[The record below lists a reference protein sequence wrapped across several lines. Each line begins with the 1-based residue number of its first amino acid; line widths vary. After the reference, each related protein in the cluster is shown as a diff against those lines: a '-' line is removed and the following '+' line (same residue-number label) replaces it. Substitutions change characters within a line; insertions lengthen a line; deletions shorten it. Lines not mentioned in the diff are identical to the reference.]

1 MERERGLMTSI
12 RKASIVLVGCGVAVG
27 TNPASAQEAGIQ
39 VFRALRAQPSVRV
52 VVALREPEGGAQLS
66 ARSRRIRETRNRVF
80 FDIEP
85 AEFDMKYE
93 WNHVSAVAGDVN
105 AAGLA
110 KLLRDPNVLRVDVDV
125 PGHIATSESAT
136 QIRATELHSSGITGA
151 GILVAVLDTGIDSGH
166 SDLADDL
173 VAEQCFCENAGGS
186 GCCPSGGTSESGPGS
201 ARDEHGHGTHV
212 SGIIS
217 GSGGVAPRGIAPDAK
232 IVAIRVLDRDGIASG
247 TAQVVSGLDY
257 LLSSQPDV
265 KVANFSLGF
274 SVLFSGQCDSSASF
288 TIAFAQAINALKARG
303 TMVLASSLNTGSAS
317 EIGLPACVG
326 SAVAVGA
333 VYDGNVGSVTFGS
346 CTDST
351 TSADQVTCFSNS
363 NALVDVVAPGGATTS
378 TGIGGGLATW
388 FGTSQA
394 CPHAAGAAALLF
406 QAKPSL
412 SVDQVLNALK
422 ATGIVV
428 TDGKNGMSFPR
439 IDVAAALS
447 ATP

>member
-1 MERERGLMTSI
+1 MTSI
-12 RKASIVLVGCGVAVG
+12 RRASIILIGCGVTVG
-27 TNPASAQEAGIQ
+27 ATAASAQEAGVQ
-39 VFRALRAQPSVRV
+39 VFRALRAEPSVRV
-52 VVALREPEGGAQLS
+52 VVALREPEGGHQLS
-66 ARSRRIRETRNRVF
+66 ARSRQIRETRERVF
-80 FDIEP
+80 FDI
-85 AEFDMKYE
+85 ARSEFDMKYQ
-93 WNHVSAVAGDVN
+93 WNHVSAVAGDVS

-110 KLLRDPNVLRVDVDV
+110 KLLADPNVLRVDVDV
-125 PGHIATSESAT
+125 PGRIATSESAT
-136 QIRATELHSSGITGA
+136 LIRATELHSSGITGA
-151 GILVAVLDTGIDSGH
+151 GILVAVLDTGIDSDH
-166 SDLADDL
+166 PDLADDL

-186 GCCPSGGTSESGPGS
+186 GCCPGGGISESGAGS

-212 SGIIS
+212 SGIIT

-274 SVLFSGQCDSSASF
+274 AVLFAGQCDSGASF
-288 TIAFAQAINALKARG
+288 TIAFAQVINALKARG
-303 TMVLASSLNTGSAS
+303 TMVLASSLNEGSAT

-333 VYDGNVGSVTFGS
+333 VYDGNVGSVTFGA
-346 CTDST
+346 CTDPT
-351 TSADQVTCFSNS
+351 TREDQVTCFSNS
-363 NALVDVVAPGGATTS
+363 NAIVDLLAPGGATTS

-412 SVDQVLNALK
+412 SVDQVLGALK
-422 ATGIVV
+422 STGFLV
-428 TDGKNGMSFPR
+428 TDAKNGMSFPR
-439 IDVAAALS
+439 IDVAAALQ